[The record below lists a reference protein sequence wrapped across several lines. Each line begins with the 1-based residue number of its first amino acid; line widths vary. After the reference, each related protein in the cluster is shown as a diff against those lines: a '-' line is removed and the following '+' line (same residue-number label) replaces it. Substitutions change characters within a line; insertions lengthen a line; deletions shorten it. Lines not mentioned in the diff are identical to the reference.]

1 MNCEVAH
8 ERIVTAA
15 YGELADEQTHELERH
30 LATCPEC
37 GRDREELLALKV
49 LMAAHPVAEP
59 DANLVARSRLRLEEA
74 LDALPPMRWF
84 ERLSQKLTNNFAS
97 LQAAPVAAGL
107 LLVLGVGAG
116 SLGGYRVAEHRAGQA
131 RAAGAVAAQI
141 ERGAFQPAAATTAGS
156 AAPAEI
162 ANISSIVQQPNSHL
176 VEVRYNQLV
185 PQQIEGSL
193 DDPAIRQLLM
203 LASQN
208 SASAG
213 VRDNSVGLLA
223 AECRAGHG
231 CKAQGI
237 RDALMVALRYDK
249 NAGVR
254 EKALKGLEP
263 YVAEDQRVRD
273 AMLEAL
279 LNDSDPKIRTAA
291 INILQPVEGDTSVRQ
306 VLHSVANSDRNP
318 YIRTV
323 SREVLS
329 REPEIQ

>member
-30 LATCPEC
+30 LAACLEC
-37 GRDREELLALKV
+37 GKEREQLLALKV
-49 LMAAHPVAEP
+49 LMAAHPVMEP
-59 DANLVARSRLRLEEA
+59 DANLVARSRLKLEEA

-97 LQAAPVAAGL
+97 LQAAPMAACL
-107 LLVLGVGAG
+107 LLLLGVGAG
-116 SLGGYRVAEHRAGQA
+116 SLGGYRVAEHRAGQKTT
-131 RAAGAVAAQI
+131 V
-141 ERGAFQPAAATTAGS
+141 ERGAVQPAAVEAVGS

-176 VEVRYNQLV
+176 VQVRYNQLV

-231 CKAQGI
+231 CKAEGI

-254 EKALKGLEP
+254 EKAMQGLEP
-263 YVAEDQRVRD
+263 YVAQDQRVRD